1 MQARDAKPFDI
12 NEARVPTLP
21 SAEHGRRRAP
31 RHLVTARKP
40 EQDEADERD
49 DDIGPEDHA
58 RVAPLEIVLAH
69 HRVNVEA
76 GGAAQKAGRAK
87 DQRETDAKA
96 WMTWKTALLM

>member
-1 MQARDAKPFDI
+1 VQAQDAKPFEI

-21 SAEHGRRRAP
+21 SAEHGRRRAS
-31 RHLVTARKP
+31 RHLVTALKP
-40 EQDEADERD
+40 EQDEAEERD

-58 RVAPLEIVLAH
+58 CVAPLEIVLAH
-69 HRVNVEA
+69 LRVNVDA

-87 DQRETDAKA
+87 DRRETDVKA